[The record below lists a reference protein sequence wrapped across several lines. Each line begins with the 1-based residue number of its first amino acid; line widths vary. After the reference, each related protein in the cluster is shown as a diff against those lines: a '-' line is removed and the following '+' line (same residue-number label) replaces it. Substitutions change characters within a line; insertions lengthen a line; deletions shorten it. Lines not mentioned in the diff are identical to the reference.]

1 MNVFKLNV
9 RKSMLL
15 GVGALLAVMPALT
28 TLAQAAGDYPNK
40 PIRLV
45 VPYPP
50 GGPTDLTARVAA
62 AEMAN
67 ILGQPIV
74 IDN

>member
-28 TLAQAAGDYPNK
+28 TLA
-40 PIRLV
+40 
-45 VPYPP
+45 
-50 GGPTDLTARVAA
+50 
-62 AEMAN
+62 
-67 ILGQPIV
+67 
-74 IDN
+74 